1 MLQISCSVRCRF
13 FDVLRDQRDTDAEA
27 PSPSMARVVVPVV
40 RFFDVLRD
48 QRDTDTEA
56 PSPSMA
62 RVVVPVVPALLPGG
76 PPASKIAR
84 NAGKG
89 YMLSYLGMYNATSYC
104 SHCSQGSRQAR
115 LSLS

>member
-1 MLQISCSVRCRF
+1 MLQISCSVAARF

-40 RFFDVLRD
+40 
-48 QRDTDTEA
+48 
-56 PSPSMA
+56 
-62 RVVVPVVPALLPGG
+62 PALLPGD

-89 YMLSYLGMYNATSYC
+89 YMLSYLGMHIIGPCAHYC
-104 SHCSQGSRQAR
+104 NIMHACSI
-115 LSLS
+115 

>member
-1 MLQISCSVRCRF
+1 MEDRCSMSQRSCSVRC
-13 FDVLRDQRDTDAEA
+13 
-27 PSPSMARVVVPVV
+27 

-89 YMLSYLGMYNATSYC
+89 CMLSYLGMCYD
-104 SHCSQGSRQAR
+104 
-115 LSLS
+115 

>member
-1 MLQISCSVRCRF
+1 MEDRCSMSQRSCSVRC
-13 FDVLRDQRDTDAEA
+13 
-27 PSPSMARVVVPVV
+27 

-62 RVVVPVVPALLPGG
+62 RVIVPVVPALLPGC

-89 YMLSYLGMYNATSYC
+89 YMLSYLGMCYRYD
-104 SHCSQGSRQAR
+104 
-115 LSLS
+115 

>member
-1 MLQISCSVRCRF
+1 MLQISCSVRC
-13 FDVLRDQRDTDAEA
+13 
-27 PSPSMARVVVPVV
+27 

-89 YMLSYLGMYNATSYC
+89 YMLSYLGMYIATDIAPASTERRRHSYV
-104 SHCSQGSRQAR
+104 
-115 LSLS
+115 

>member
-13 FDVLRDQRDTDAEA
+13 FN
-27 PSPSMARVVVPVV
+27 
-40 RFFDVLRD
+40 VLRD

-56 PSPSMA
+56 PSPSPSPSMA
-62 RVVVPVVPALLPGG
+62 RAVVPVVPPLLPGG

-89 YMLSYLGMYNATSYC
+89 YMLSYLGMRYD
-104 SHCSQGSRQAR
+104 
-115 LSLS
+115 

>member
-1 MLQISCSVRCRF
+1 MEDRCSMSQRSCSVRC
-13 FDVLRDQRDTDAEA
+13 
-27 PSPSMARVVVPVV
+27 

-62 RVVVPVVPALLPGG
+62 PVVPAFLPGG

-89 YMLSYLGMYNATSYC
+89 CMLSYLGMCYELKMV
-104 SHCSQGSRQAR
+104 AR
-115 LSLS
+115 LQGVCSSASAGAQVLAMASAG